1 MSFTR
6 CRISATAALNSVAAP
21 FANGGA
27 EIGEGEFNASAT
39 IVAAFQ

>member
-1 MSFTR
+1 MPNIGNGGSWN
-6 CRISATAALNSVAAP
+6 LVAAP